1 MCRDLSRPNEAPQ
14 LKDQTIM
21 LTIDGRK
28 LRAPAGGTLLAV
40 ARDAGIEI
48 PTLCDHPVVEPV
60 GACRLCMVE
69 VTHPDWAGW
78 TGLVAACLYPAT
90 NGLVVQTASESVR
103 AARREVLSVLAARC
117 PTAPTIRAL
126 AARHGA
132 VSPAE
137 IRADSC
143 IMCGLCLRVCEAWAT
158 SPITT
163 HADGSLGTAVGP
175 FVEPAGCVGCGACAS
190 VCPTAH
196 IAARRTDDHYEIW
209 GHRFETPIC
218 VVDESRCVGC
228 GACEEACPFSVAR
241 VALAVGGGRIA
252 RIPAASCRGCGA
264 CLGACPGGA
273 ITQPAGEQSARL
285 APNARLAVFACGRAA
300 LARESHEGI
309 DAHELFCAG
318 RVSVPLL
325 LAELAA
331 GRDGVLVLGRHEE
344 SCRLRGAEDPA
355 RERVARA
362 AELAQLCGLGE
373 ERVRFAEPEPGL
385 AGPPR
390 AAAALAAELGARPLA
405 PPRAGV
411 PRPVREDLDEL
422 LAFLPALALR
432 GSGSDGRAY
441 LARRG
446 LPPALP
452 GAPALCAGRLPY
464 LELAAGSMLS
474 PLDVSATLRS
484 ALAVLSRLGV
494 AGAGIAVAGPTP
506 LATAALREASAVY
519 VLDPDEVAPLRAQGL
534 EAQLLAELVRAR
546 GPGGALQLAVACG
559 AAEQA
564 LLSALGL
571 RAIDVGPDPLADRSG
586 FALGPD
592 DRRRAEAHL
601 ARAEGAGAAALLVS
615 SPAALVRWALVTRH
629 GTWRS
634 SRIAALLPHELAH
647 RLWFDL
653 PLAQPA
659 AFRPAARSLEVR
671 P

>member
-1 MCRDLSRPNEAPQ
+1 MCRELSRPTEAPHP
-14 LKDQTIM
+14 KDETVT

-28 LRAPAGGTLLAV
+28 LEAPAGASLLAV
-40 ARDAGIEI
+40 ARDAGIEV

-78 TGLVAACLYPAT
+78 TGLVAACLYPAAS
-90 NGLVVQTASESVR
+90 GLVVQTRSESVR

-117 PTAPTIRAL
+117 PTSPTIRAL
-126 AARHGA
+126 VARHGA
-132 VSPAE
+132 GSPAA

-163 HADGSLGTAVGP
+163 HGDGSLGTAVGP

-190 VCPTAH
+190 VCPTTH
-196 IAARRTDDHYEIW
+196 IAARRTADHYEIW

-241 VALAVGGGRIA
+241 VALALGPGGGRIA

-273 ITQPAGEQSARL
+273 ITQPGGERCARLAPSARL
-285 APNARLAVFACGRAA
+285 AVYACGRAG
-300 LARESHEGI
+300 LAREAREGI

-362 AELAQLCGLGE
+362 AELAELCGLGDG
-373 ERVRFAEPEPGL
+373 RVRFVEPDPTL

-390 AAAALAAELGARPLA
+390 AAAELAAALAARPLA
-405 PPRAGV
+405 PPRAAV
-411 PRPVREDLDEL
+411 PRPVREDLDET
-422 LAFLPALALR
+422 LALLPALAAR
-432 GSGSDGRAY
+432 GAGSDARAY

-446 LPPALP
+446 LPPAVP
-452 GAPALCAGRLPY
+452 GAPALSAGILPY
-464 LELAAGSMLS
+464 LELAAGSMLR
-474 PLDVSATLRS
+474 PFDVSTTLHA
-484 ALAVLSRLGV
+484 ALAVLSRLGI
-494 AGAGIAVAGPTP
+494 AGAGIAIAEPG
-506 LATAALREASAVY
+506 ATAAALRAASVRY
-519 VLDPDEVAPLRAQGL
+519 VLDPREVAPLRAQGL
-534 EAQLLAELVRAR
+534 DAQLLPDLLRAP
-546 GPGGALQLAVACG
+546 PGAAGHPVGVACG
-559 AAEQA
+559 AGES
-564 LLSALGL
+564 LLSALGM
-571 RAIDVGPDPLADRSG
+571 RAIDVGPDPLADLPG
-586 FALGPD
+586 FALGPE
-592 DRRRAEAHL
+592 DRRRAEAYL
-601 ARAEGAGAAALLVS
+601 ARAEGAGAAALLVT
-615 SPAALVRWALVTRH
+615 SPAALVRWAIVTRH

-634 SRIAALLPHELAH
+634 SRIAAFLPHELAH
-647 RLWFDL
+647 RCWSDL
-653 PLAQPA
+653 PFAQPA